1 MDSIYKCFA
10 YCYVFNVISIKITFK
25 HLLVQ
30 QLLFFNYVLEVKN
43 YFYTS
48 INYFIESVLYTFLY
62 LFLHV

>member
-30 QLLFFNYVLEVKN
+30 QLLFFKYVLEVKN
-43 YFYTS
+43 YFYTGF
-48 INYFIESVLYTFLY
+48 NK
-62 LFLHV
+62 LHIVQ